1 MGLGNST
8 ERSRTLGGPSG
19 PKSFYLVV
27 GGPPITYRYPGQ
39 GPLIYNIDLPQDR
52 GPQQIE
58 AAKTVRNAVNITHK
72 SGIRLLQRSKSD
84 FREGFYLSFLIDA
97 APDVEFTLSIFA
109 NAQVTLQPSVGIVLT
124 PAPRQGGGP
133 QHIFKLYSESSLL
146 RADGR
151 GLQFKC
157 QTPILVHDLEKIRFP
172 EKFSLSSQTNDD
184 DSPAY
189 APIVIQ
195 VSYNLMVNDG
205 LKPEGTVR
213 KQVFTTC
220 LKVDP
225 KMAESA
231 NKSVD
236 GTPCIV
242 VSGARSFLQIDDEI
256 FEVNDVFDAGDG
268 AVVGPK
274 ESAASPAPRT
284 EGEEEMVDMSQPPTS
299 PAAEEDDE
307 ANACVVCLTNPK
319 DTTVMPCRHLCLCS
333 ECAAIVKHQSN
344 KCPVCRTP
352 IEKLLALR
360 ASSKR

>member
-58 AAKTVRNAVNITHK
+58 AAKTIQNAVNITHK
-72 SGIRLLQRSKSD
+72 SGIRLLQRSRSD

-97 APDVEFTLSIFA
+97 APDVDFTLSIYT
-109 NAQVTLQPSVGIVLT
+109 NAHVALQPNVGLVLT
-124 PAPRQGGGP
+124 PASQGGS
-133 QHIFKLYSESSLL
+133 QQNFKLYSDNSLL

-157 QTPILVHDLEKIRFP
+157 QVPILVHELQKIRFP
-172 EKFSLSSQTNDD
+172 EKFSISTQTNEDG
-184 DSPAY
+184 SPAY

-195 VSYNLMVNDG
+195 VSYNLTVSDG
-205 LKPEGTVR
+205 AKPDATVK
-213 KQVFTTC
+213 KQTFTTC

-225 KMAESA
+225 KLAESA

-274 ESAASPAPRT
+274 ESVSSPAPRT
-284 EGEEEMVDMSQPPTS
+284 EGEEEMADMNQPPTS

-360 ASSKR
+360 AASKR